1 MFGEVDPPVDPTLDE
16 TTQQPRTPKAEDH
29 PADHL
34 PKTKIQPPADAASLP
49 DSEEKGWVCCVHP
62 EGWIYFV
69 KAHDHE
75 PEDIQLPEICGDLWG
90 EFVTRPTFNSQAT
103 NPTSHKPER
112 LGYGGLYV
120 QIYADDKRWYAS
132 VDKALLFPQQLTD
145 EKGEDYLV

>member
-1 MFGEVDPPVDPTLDE
+1 MSIR
-16 TTQQPRTPKAEDH
+16 QPKLHRFRLVNKRDGSAVF
-29 PADHL
+29 
-34 PKTKIQPPADAASLP
+34 I
-49 DSEEKGWVCCVHP
+49 GHP
-62 EGWIYFV
+62 EGWIYFI

-75 PEDIQLPEICGDLWG
+75 PEDIQLHEICGDLWG

-112 LGYGGLYV
+112 LGCGGLYV
-120 QIYADDKRWYAS
+120 QIYVDDKRWYAS